1 MKKLSLVL
9 MTILMIVVI
18 YNGFIFAYDKTYT
31 VYMAGNAHI
40 DTAWRW
46 PLVDSANECNT
57 TFTNAYN
64 LMNSN
69 ADYRF
74 SGSASQ
80 HYAWT
85 KEYFPTLYANI
96 KSKITSGQWEVVGG
110 QVVEPDLNI
119 SSGEALVRQSLYAQ
133 KFFKAE
139 FGAYSTIGW
148 VPDVFGFTGGLPQIL
163 KKSGMDY
170 FVTTKLNWND
180 TNAFPYEIFKWQ
192 GLDGTQVVSY
202 KPLRDYVNI
211 YSDADVNTSLNKP
224 SALGIKKSLCL
235 YGSGDHGGGPTSGN
249 ITTIHNQDANASLPH
264 VYCKKASD
272 YFGSLTT
279 TELNALPV
287 QVGEMYL
294 ENHRGTFTTR
304 ASMKKYNR
312 LTELTAEEAEKAA
325 SIATWLGAVSYPST
339 KVKMSWDKIL
349 VNQFHDILPGSS
361 IDQVYNEAYD
371 DAELA
376 LNHLNNSMNYGLQG
390 IASRADTTVT
400 SGIPVLVFN
409 PLSWSR
415 NDLVQTDVTF
425 TSAPASVRI
434 YDDAGIEIPCQVLSI
449 NGNTAKVI
457 FEASNVPSIGYKVFR
472 AESTTQGSYSTGLT
486 IGSYVIENNRFRVEI
501 SSSTGNISRIYDKT
515 NSKEVLSGGEGNVLQ
530 VYTNDTPGSY
540 PAWNIDYA
548 DIGDPAVAFTSIN
561 TPASITVVES
571 GPVRAI
577 YRVTK
582 NWSGSSFTQDITLY
596 PSIDRVDVK
605 MTANWNESNKMLK
618 VAFPF
623 NATSSTITYEVAYGA
638 VDRST
643 ARTTNFDKARFEVPG
658 HKWADLSAGG
668 YGAAILNNCKYGWD
682 TLNNRV
688 RLSLLRAPST
698 PILNGSDSGGPTAD
712 IGLHNFDY
720 AVYPHT
726 GDWKSAN
733 TTRKGFEFNY
743 PLIAL
748 PTIAHSGT
756 LGKTFSF
763 VSVDQPNVIITAIK
777 KIEDS
782 ASSDLI
788 VRMYETQGVAS
799 TTAHLTFA
807 GTINSASEVNLLED
821 NLGSASFATNQL
833 TATLGKC
840 EIKSYRLSVAC
851 PGFSNTKP
859 AVTKVSL
866 TSAYNLDGMS
876 YDSARSN
883 GNLDGSGNTLSADI
897 MPATIVSEDIA
908 FDLGPKTDGS
918 SNIVQAAGQTIT
930 LPTGNYKFLYILGA
944 GAGSGT
950 SGNFTVNYSDAT
962 STSKTLSFTDW
973 KALIGGWNKIPVA
986 DNVGYYLTH
995 FHTASADT
1003 KVFDNYLYVYRI
1015 ALNSAKTVSNV
1026 VLPNATG
1033 IKIAAMSLASGGFL
1047 PDVDNQPPTQVTGL
1061 TANASG
1067 GYSDT
1072 VNLSWSAATD
1082 NVAVSHYNVHRST
1095 TSGFTPDGSN
1105 RITET
1110 AGLSYTDTVY
1120 GHNTY
1125 YYKVSAEDGE
1135 GNIGTPSAQASV
1147 TAGMD
1152 NVALN
1157 KTATADAY
1165 VAAEPPAK
1173 AVDGIVTGNSK
1184 WCATGVE
1191 PHWLRVD
1198 LGASYDISKF
1208 VVKHAGEGGEATSFN
1223 TKDFKI
1229 QISSDGTTFTD
1240 KVTVTGNTA
1249 NLTTHSVTGVN
1260 TRYIRLYIT
1269 KATQTTDT
1277 ASRIYEF
1284 EAWSGASGPT
1294 PTPAPTAT
1302 PTPTSTPGPTA
1313 TPTPT
1318 VTPTPTPTVTP
1329 TPGGATATPTPTPLQ
1344 VNLSSYYNQDGF
1356 SYDTARNNGAYDPNG
1371 TNPTACYSAD
1381 LLTSNPTFES
1391 VSYTL
1396 GPKTD
1401 GSNNEIKGTGQTITL
1416 TQGQYSTVRFLGS
1429 ATNQDKTGTFRINYT
1444 DSTYTDVSVTEKDW
1458 CTSSTTGEKVVQTMA
1473 HRHQATAD
1481 QTLNTYV
1488 FAYYLTPTAGK
1499 TVASLVLP
1507 NNVDIHVLAITLV
1520 P

>member
-1 MKKLSLVL
+1 M
-9 MTILMIVVI
+9 
-18 YNGFIFAYDKTYT
+18 
-31 VYMAGNAHI
+31 
-40 DTAWRW
+40 
-46 PLVDSANECNT
+46 
-57 TFTNAYN
+57 
-64 LMNSN
+64 
-69 ADYRF
+69 
-74 SGSASQ
+74 
-80 HYAWT
+80 
-85 KEYFPTLYANI
+85 
-96 KSKITSGQWEVVGG
+96 
-110 QVVEPDLNI
+110 
-119 SSGEALVRQSLYAQ
+119 
-133 KFFKAE
+133 
-139 FGAYSTIGW
+139 
-148 VPDVFGFTGGLPQIL
+148 
-163 KKSGMDY
+163 
-170 FVTTKLNWND
+170 
-180 TNAFPYEIFKWQ
+180 
-192 GLDGTQVVSY
+192 SY
-202 KPLRDYVNI
+202 KPIRDYVNI
-211 YSDADVNTSLNKP
+211 YSDADINTSLNKP

-235 YGSGDHGGGPTSGN
+235 YGSGDHGGGPTQSN
-249 ITTIHNQDANASLPH
+249 ITQIHNQDANASLPH
-264 VYCKKASD
+264 VYCRKASEF
-272 YFGSLTT
+272 FGSLTT
-279 TELNALPV
+279 TEKNALPT

-304 ASMKKYNR
+304 AAMKKYNR

-371 DAELA
+371 DAELV

-390 IASRADTTVT
+390 IASRADTTVA

-425 TSAPASVRI
+425 ASAPASVRI
-434 YDDAGIEIPCQVLSI
+434 YDYAGTEIPCQVLSI

-457 FEASNVPSIGYKVFR
+457 FEASSVPSIGYKVYR
-472 AESTTQGSYSTGLT
+472 AVSTTQGSYSTGLT
-486 IGSYVIENNRFRVEI
+486 IGSYVIENKRFRVEI

-548 DIGDPAVAFTSIN
+548 DIGDPAVAFTGIN
-561 TPASITVVES
+561 TPASITVVEA

-582 NWSGSSFTQDITLY
+582 NWYGSSFTQDITLY

-638 VDRST
+638 IDRST

-658 HKWADLSAGG
+658 HKWADLSASG
-668 YGAAILNNCKYGWD
+668 YGAAILNNSKYGWD

-726 GDWKSAN
+726 GDWKTAN

-743 PLIAL
+743 PLVAL
-748 PTIAHSGT
+748 PTTAHTGT

-763 VSVDQPNVIITAIK
+763 VSVDQPNVIISAIK
-777 KIEDS
+777 KIEDSASS

-807 GTINSASEVNLLED
+807 GNINSASEVNLLED
-821 NLGSASFATNQL
+821 NLGSASFATDQL
-833 TATLGKC
+833 TATLGKF

-851 PGFSNTKP
+851 SSFSNTKP

-866 TSAYNLDGMS
+866 SSAYNLDGMVTTVP
-876 YDSARSN
+876 
-883 GNLDGSGNTLSADI
+883 GSTETWTAAGTLYPLISCPLRLSVR
-897 MPATIVSEDIA
+897 MSLLTW
-908 FDLGPKTDGS
+908 GPKTDGS
-918 SNIVQAAGQTIT
+918 SNIVQATGQTIT
-930 LPTGNYKFLYILGA
+930 LPTGNYKFLYILGT

-973 KALIGGWNKIPVA
+973 KVLIGGWNRIPVA

-1003 KVFDNYLYVYRI
+1003 KVYDNYLFVYRI

-1047 PDVDNQPPTQVTGL
+1047 PDADNQPPSQVTGL
-1061 TANASG
+1061 TAGAATS
-1067 GYSDT
+1067 YSDT
-1072 VNLSWSAATD
+1072 VNLNWSAATD
-1082 NVAVSHYNVHRST
+1082 NVAVTHYNVHRGI

-1120 GHNTY
+1120 GHSTY

-1135 GNIGTPSAQASV
+1135 
-1147 TAGMD
+1147 
-1152 NVALN
+1152 
-1157 KTATADAY
+1157 
-1165 VAAEPPAK
+1165 
-1173 AVDGIVTGNSK
+1173 
-1184 WCATGVE
+1184 
-1191 PHWLRVD
+1191 
-1198 LGASYDISKF
+1198 
-1208 VVKHAGEGGEATSFN
+1208 
-1223 TKDFKI
+1223 
-1229 QISSDGTTFTD
+1229 
-1240 KVTVTGNTA
+1240 
-1249 NLTTHSVTGVN
+1249 
-1260 TRYIRLYIT
+1260 
-1269 KATQTTDT
+1269 
-1277 ASRIYEF
+1277 
-1284 EAWSGASGPT
+1284 
-1294 PTPAPTAT
+1294 
-1302 PTPTSTPGPTA
+1302 
-1313 TPTPT
+1313 
-1318 VTPTPTPTVTP
+1318 
-1329 TPGGATATPTPTPLQ
+1329 
-1344 VNLSSYYNQDGF
+1344 
-1356 SYDTARNNGAYDPNG
+1356 
-1371 TNPTACYSAD
+1371 
-1381 LLTSNPTFES
+1381 
-1391 VSYTL
+1391 
-1396 GPKTD
+1396 
-1401 GSNNEIKGTGQTITL
+1401 EIP
-1416 TQGQYSTVRFLGS
+1416 
-1429 ATNQDKTGTFRINYT
+1429 
-1444 DSTYTDVSVTEKDW
+1444 
-1458 CTSSTTGEKVVQTMA
+1458 A
-1473 HRHQATAD
+1473 HRQFR
-1481 QTLNTYV
+1481 LR
-1488 FAYYLTPTAGK
+1488 
-1499 TVASLVLP
+1499 
-1507 NNVDIHVLAITLV
+1507 
-1520 P
+1520 